1 MPEHLPLKWNYQLE
15 EAFDVYLQ
23 AKSQFN
29 SSHFCWDIAKI
40 LQTCYFVDT
49 WLHKPKITVST
60 CRKLWYLSAYHKYTS
75 SFTSFL
81 RYYIFK
87 NLTIWL
93 ANSIL
98 AYNLRIRI
106 LQIWVGGEISIWILV
121 FILDYFQEKRPLSM
135 SKYSN
140 YLPSCKKS
148 KKTNDTF
155 LRKMLNWL
163 MDRQTHR
170 QCLFYRTLHR
180 TGAQKCNWNW
190 CSTS

>member
-1 MPEHLPLKWNYQLE
+1 MPEHLHLKWNYQLE

-49 WLHKPKITVST
+49 WLHKPKIIVST
-60 CRKLWYLSAYHKYTS
+60 CRKLWYSSACHKYTS

-121 FILDYFQEKRPLSM
+121 FILDYFQEKRPQCLNIPIIYHHA
-135 SKYSN
+135 KN
-140 YLPSCKKS
+140 PKK
-148 KKTNDTF
+148 
-155 LRKMLNWL
+155 L
-163 MDRQTHR
+163 MTHFWEKCWTDWCRQTHR